1 MKKSLYIIAFFC
13 CWASF
18 AISAQAQQTLTQQEA
33 EALFL
38 EKNLELIAQQYNMD
52 IADAVIVQA
61 KLWENPSLSISQ
73 VNLWSTSSQREGGEE
88 VIPPLFGNFGKN
100 REFSVEL
107 SQLIQIAGQR
117 RKLMKMEK
125 VGKEMAIEEF
135 EETLRALKTEVRKS
149 ILELVYL
156 QDYQK
161 TLSSQKTA
169 FDRLIESYQTQASLG
184 NVSKSELLRLQ
195 SSLLELENELF
206 EIQIEYNELQ
216 KTLKT
221 LLNIRADVVLEITP
235 EEKSYKNPA
244 DITLQN
250 LFQQAENARPDLKY
264 AQLQTQYHE
273 KSITYEKSQ
282 RAPDLELSVNYD
294 RYGGVW
300 KNFVGFGVS
309 LDLPILNQNQG
320 NIRIA
325 RYQKEQ
331 SEYLYQQQ
339 QNIAQQEVAQSFSNY
354 TSAYDFYMKIHN
366 NNLLTEIDNMLDVYA
381 ENLLKRNIN
390 MLEYLD
396 FMESYKNS
404 KQTMLSIKKN
414 IGQQFEELQYAVGG
428 EIE

>member
-73 VNLWSTSSQREGGEE
+73 VNFWSTSSQREGGEE

-339 QNIAQQEVAQSFSNY
+339 QNIAQQEVTQAFSNY

-366 NNLLTEIDNMLDVYA
+366 NNLLTEFDNMLDVYA
-381 ENLLKRNIN
+381 ENLLKRNIS